1 MIFTY
6 DAITSSA
13 PAMVAHYRAL
23 HRLGLQLP
31 PGVFITEA
39 DSITAAIDALEHET
53 GKKFG
58 DTLLLSV
65 RAAQSLTQK
74 GNLEIPYVGL
84 AEPKTREHSRA
95 YRQML
100 GGFLRVVLNVPE
112 ESLDELFD
120 LGSDTA
126 ADDKEAIDS
135 GLQRYQQ
142 VAGHSFPSEPREQL
156 ARALMVLLPHGPVLL
171 QMQLG
176 TDLST
181 HVGVGATST
190 RDPATGERRLTGDY
204 LAQGV
209 ATELPTHRRSPAALS
224 RHHRGRA
231 DESALEAQKPH
242 IYSELQRIAHTLE
255 AHFKDAQYFS
265 FAVAEDKL
273 FVLSTQPSK
282 RSARAAVR
290 IVVDLVHEN
299 IIDKKEALLRT
310 SPESLEQLIHPNIA
324 PKAKRRVIAKGLP
337 ASPGAGSGAVVF
349 SAEEAQSM
357 ARTGRKV
364 VLVRVDTS
372 PEDIQGVIVAQGVLT
387 SRGGMTSHAA
397 VVARG
402 MGKCCV
408 VGCTDIRVDYQA
420 KSFSTD
426 EVTIKEGD
434 IITLDGTTGEVI
446 FGEVET
452 LVPELGDD
460 FNELLGWADE
470 VRRLGVRANANTLR
484 DAEVAARF
492 GAEGIGLCRTEQ
504 LLLEGDRLRLWREV
518 LIAANVTE
526 RKRVLAQLEPLH
538 TEDIFNIFSRIAPH
552 PVCVRL
558 LDPPLEEFLPE
569 NEAELL
575 DLAKVHGLLG
585 RALKQRKESLHEVN
599 PMLGH
604 RGCRLAVTH
613 PEIYEMQVRAI
624 ITAAS
629 RVQAQGRA
637 IQPEIMFPMCST
649 VRELDFVRSLT
660 DRVAQHT
667 MSELGQNIVYR
678 LGTMIEVPRAA
689 WLAKD
694 LARLVDFF
702 SFGTND
708 LTQTTFGISRDDAG
722 KFLSAYIEQGLL
734 PADPFVTIDRDCVG
748 QIIEHACKDG
758 REGKAELKLGLC
770 GEHGGDPASIHYC
783 HEIGIDYVSCSP
795 YRVPL
800 AKLAAAH
807 AALKGKS

>member
-6 DAITSSA
+6 DATTPSA

-31 PGVFITEA
+31 PGVFVTEN
-39 DSITAAIDALEHET
+39 DSLGAAVEAIEHET

-58 DTLLLSV
+58 DTLFLSLRGGYGPKSHV
-65 RAAQSLTQK
+65 
-74 GNLEIPYVGL
+74 EIPYIGM
-84 AEPKTREHSRA
+84 APPKTREQARA
-95 YRQML
+95 YRQLL
-100 GGFLRVVLNVPE
+100 GGFLRVTLNSPE

-120 LGSDTA
+120 TSPGAS
-126 ADDKEAIDS
+126 DDKEAIAS
-135 GLQRYQQ
+135 ARQRYQR
-142 VAGHSFPSEPREQL
+142 VTGHAFPDEPLQQL
-156 ARALMVLLPHGPVLL
+156 ARAAGAMLPHGPVLL
-171 QMQLG
+171 QMQLT
-176 TDLST
+176 TDEGARS
-181 HVGVGATST
+181 GVGATST

-209 ATELPTHRRSPAALS
+209 AAELPTHRRSPVPLS
-224 RHHRGRA
+224 RHQRGRA
-231 DESALEAQKPH
+231 DESALEAIEPH
-242 IYSELQRIAHTLE
+242 IYGELQRIAHTLE
-255 AHFKDAQYFS
+255 SHFKDAQYFS
-265 FAVAEDKL
+265 FAVAEGSL
-273 FVLSTQPSK
+273 YVLDTQPSK

-290 IVVDLVHEN
+290 IVVDLVREN
-299 IIDKKEALLRT
+299 IIDKREALLRT

-324 PKAKRRVIAKGLP
+324 PKAKRKVIAKGLP

-349 SAEEAQSM
+349 SADEAQSM

-364 VLVRVDTS
+364 ILVRVDTS
-372 PEDIQGVIVAQGVLT
+372 PEDIHGVSVAQGVLT

-408 VGCTDIRVDYQA
+408 VGCTELRVDYQA
-420 KSFSTD
+420 KQFSTD
-426 EVTIKEGD
+426 EVTVKEGD
-434 IITLDGTTGEVI
+434 IITLDGSTGEVI

-452 LVPELGDD
+452 LVPELGED
-460 FNELLGWADE
+460 FGELLGWADE
-470 VRRLGVRANANTLR
+470 VRKLGVRANANTLQ

-504 LLLEGDRLRLWREV
+504 LLLQGDRLRLWREV
-518 LIAANVTE
+518 LIAANVSE
-526 RKRVLAQLEPLH
+526 RKRALTQLEPLH
-538 TEDIFNIFSRIAPH
+538 AEDIFNIFSRIAPH
-552 PVCVRL
+552 PVTVRL
-558 LDPPLEEFLPE
+558 LDPPLAEFLPE

-575 DLAKVHGLLG
+575 DLARVHGLLG
-585 RALKQRKESLHEVN
+585 RAIEQRKESLHEVN

-624 ITAAS
+624 ITAAC
-629 RVQAQGRA
+629 RVAAQGRTLR
-637 IQPEIMFPMCST
+637 PEIMFPMASSA
-649 VRELDFVRSLT
+649 RELDFVRSLT
-660 DRVAQHT
+660 DRVAQQT
-667 MSELGQNIVYR
+667 MSELGQTITYR

-689 WLAKD
+689 WMAKD

-708 LTQTTFGISRDDAG
+708 LTQTMFGISRDDAG

-748 QIIEHACKDG
+748 EIISRACRDG
-758 REGKAELKLGLC
+758 RESKPELELGLC
-770 GEHGGDPASIHYC
+770 GEHGGDPASIAFC
-783 HEIGIDYVSCSP
+783 HEIGIGYVSCSP

-807 AALKGKS
+807 AALKGKN